1 MLVIVTKNRLL
12 PPTSV
17 CQSCLMADHRGQP
30 RWQNGKLRCG
40 RRLEAHTP
48 EEPVQ
53 YECTMGFRVA
63 EVSG

>member
-1 MLVIVTKNRLL
+1 
-12 PPTSV
+12 
-17 CQSCLMADHRGQP
+17 MADHSGQP

-40 RRLEAHTP
+40 RRLEARTP

-63 EVSG
+63 EVNG